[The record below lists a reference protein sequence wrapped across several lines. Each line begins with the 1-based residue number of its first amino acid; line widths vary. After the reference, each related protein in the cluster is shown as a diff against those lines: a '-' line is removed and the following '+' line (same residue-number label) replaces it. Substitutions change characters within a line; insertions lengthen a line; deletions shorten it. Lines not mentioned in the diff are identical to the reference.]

1 MIRFRNYIFSGDRMD
16 KNTLLAVIL
25 SVIIIT
31 VGFMVQNTLF
41 PREIE
46 TPAAKTE
53 SEEPAQPGGSASEQ
67 ITQAPPAQDV
77 SGLPLTGTIVP
88 VSDTIHSRTIILEND
103 VFSAVFSTKGAVL
116 RSLKLKEH
124 KDKED
129 FVEMVKSGDSATG
142 AFELS
147 FGGPD
152 AAPLDAEFHI
162 GRRDENTLE
171 FYRDFEIAGY
181 ENSSFRLSKTFSV
194 RKGEYLVQVD
204 ISLENSQNQYLPL
217 NFNNTSYTL
226 SYGPQI
232 GPDFEKLDG
241 RYDFRKFYA
250 YSDNKREEIEV
261 DPGKETGLDKKAG
274 WFGIAGKY
282 FTVLVAPVFSDYQV
296 RFSSRPVSGL
306 SQSSM
311 FFISKPVIRSSRNT
325 DSYRFYIG
333 PKISEALTIYNETD
347 KNAFEIQNMQFNEI
361 MDSNFFLGWLEYLL
375 KVLLRVFYKILPNWG
390 VAIILVTIVVKIV
403 TFPLT
408 QKSYKSTSR
417 MQSLGPKLEELKK
430 KYKDNPAKMNQEM
443 AAIYKKEGIN
453 PMSGCLPMLLQ
464 IPIFFAMYGLFNNHF
479 DLRGA
484 AFLPPWITDLSAPDS
499 VWNFAPFKIPI
510 LGWSDLRLLPILFVG
525 TQLLSS
531 KMMQTPSTVSNTQMK
546 MMTYGIPIV
555 FFFVLY
561 DVPSGLLV
569 YWIVMNILT
578 VVQQYVIGKKK
589 KTSG

>member
-1 MIRFRNYIFSGDRMD
+1 MD

-41 PREIE
+41 PRE
-46 TPAAKTE
+46 TAAPGADTRGE
-53 SEEPAQPGGSASEQ
+53 APAQPGGSASVPGQ
-67 ITQAPPAQDV
+67 ITQVSPAQDI
-77 SGLPLTGTIVP
+77 SGVPLTGTVVP
-88 VSDTIHSRTIILEND
+88 VPDTIPTQTIVLEND
-103 VFSAVFSTKGAVL
+103 IFSAVFSTKGAVL
-116 RSLKLKEH
+116 RSLKLREH
-124 KDKED
+124 RDKED
-129 FVEMVKSGDSATG
+129 FVEMVKSGDSGEG
-142 AFELS
+142 AFRLA

-152 AAPLDAEFHI
+152 AASLDAEFHI
-162 GRRDENTLE
+162 RRQDENTVE
-171 FYRDFEIAGY
+171 FYRDFEVAGY

-194 RKGEYLVQVD
+194 RKGEYLVQLD
-204 ISLENSQNQYLPL
+204 IALENSQNQYLPL

-241 RYDFRKFYA
+241 RYDYRNFYA
-250 YSDNKREEIEV
+250 YIDGKREQIKV
-261 DPGKETGLDKKAG
+261 DPGEETDLDKKAS
-274 WFGIAGKY
+274 WFGVAGKY

-306 SQSSM
+306 PQSSM

-325 DSYRFYIG
+325 DTYRFYIG

-347 KNAFEIQNMQFNEI
+347 KNAFGIQDMHFNEI

-375 KVLLRVFYKILPNWG
+375 KALLQLFYKVTPNWG
-390 VAIILVTIVVKIV
+390 VAIILVTIVVKVV

-443 AAIYKKEGIN
+443 AGIYKKEGIN

-464 IPIFFAMYGLFNNHF
+464 IPIFFAMYGLFSNHF

-499 VWNFAPFKIPI
+499 VWNFAPVKIPI

-531 KMMQTPSTVSNTQMK
+531 KMMQTPSTASNTQMK

-578 VVQQYVIGKKK
+578 VVQQFVISKKK